1 MTPDPAPYTLKHT
14 MARLAGLPRMAG
26 LAGGW
31 AGSEGERWLFVAKT
45 LLAAFGALWL
55 AFRLVLDSPTTAMT
69 TTFILALPSS
79 GMVLEKAFYRLL
91 GTLVGC
97 AGAMLLVAVFPQQA
111 PLMFIGLA
119 LWIAACTCGAAMYRN
134 QQSYSFV
141 LAGYTAAMIAIPALD
156 HPTGAF
162 ALAVTRVVEVSLGVI
177 CATVVHDALLPR
189 HQSAQVMR
197 TVQARYLG
205 FLAFCRDVLEHRTA
219 PAETELA
226 HLRFAADI
234 AALESGRAAAF
245 FEAAHARAHTRQLHA
260 FNTAFMGALT
270 TFYTLHRLTHRLRQ
284 DAASPVPA
292 LIEPLLAQLAAALAR
307 GEALQGQALEDMQ
320 SGLAAAIAGARLAVQ
335 DGGSGKPASPRRID
349 FETAIE
355 LLERF
360 ARQFGEFAAIYH
372 GLAQRKRMQANEPQ
386 AYTPKTP
393 PAIVLAS
400 GFRAA
405 AALLAVA
412 GVWYWMAWPY
422 AVNAVLMTA
431 IFCALASSSPR
442 PTAMIKQVMTGFLV
456 AWPLS
461 FMTEFF
467 LVMPSSG
474 FPMLA
479 LAAAPLFACGAYL
492 TTDPKRA
499 GVGIGICLFSAQ
511 VIAPLN
517 LAHYDAAAF
526 LNTTLAMPLGVALA
540 WAIFAVV
547 LPEHTMGQKDHVA
560 AALWREALA
569 TCTAPLRSPLA
580 RLTLAPLP
588 SRPRLQRVLHW
599 TSGSGRVTAVRHR
612 FDTRVRDLLSQLNA
626 AAGPA
631 PDESA
636 RAVVRQGL
644 TLLELGH
651 SVLDLRALIGD
662 AAPSAARSALQDC
675 VSSLSAY
682 FKAPTQQRCAAAV
695 SAVLRAGAAVRAAL
709 PAAPGRAA
717 SSHTSGRA
725 ARLRTALT
733 DLHSIY
739 TCLLDQLPQAGTG
752 APHAS

>member
-1 MTPDPAPYTLKHT
+1 MTPDPAPYKIKYN
-14 MARLAGLPRMAG
+14 MARLTGD
-26 LAGGW
+26 W
-31 AGSEGERWLFVAKT
+31 ASAEGERWLFVAKT
-45 LLAAFGALWL
+45 LLAAFSALWL
-55 AFRLVLDSPTTAMT
+55 AFRLGLDSPTTAMT

-97 AGAMLLVAVFPQQA
+97 ASALLLVALFPQQA

-156 HPTGAF
+156 HPAGAF

-197 TVQARYLG
+197 TVQARYLRFFG
-205 FLAFCRDVLEHRTA
+205 FCRDVLEHKTP
-219 PAETELA
+219 PAESELA

-245 FEAAHARAHTRQLHA
+245 FEAAHARGHSRQLHA
-260 FNTAFMGALT
+260 FNSAFMAALT
-270 TFYTLHRLTHRLRQ
+270 TFYALHRLTHRLRQ

-292 LIEPLLAQLAAALAR
+292 LIEPLLARLAAALAR
-307 GEALQGQALEDMQ
+307 GAALQGPALDEMQAE
-320 SGLAAAIAGARLAVQ
+320 LAAAIAASRAAI
-335 DGGSGKPASPRRID
+335 PASSAGEPASAHRID

-355 LLERF
+355 LLARF

-372 GLAQRKRMQANEPQ
+372 GLAQRKRMPVNDPQ
-386 AYTPKTP
+386 AYAPTTPR
-393 PAIVLAS
+393 AIVLAS

-422 AVNAVLMTA
+422 AINAVLMTA

-442 PTAMIKQVMTGFLV
+442 PTAMIKQVMTGFLI

-461 FMTEFF
+461 FLTEFF
-467 LVMPSSG
+467 LVLPG
-474 FPMLA
+474 GGYPMLV
-479 LAAAPLFACGAYL
+479 LAAAPLFAAGAYL
-492 TTDPKRA
+492 ITDPKRA
-499 GVGIGICLFSAQ
+499 GVGIGMTLFSAQ

-517 LAHYDAAAF
+517 LAHYDVAAF

-547 LPEHTMGQKDHVA
+547 LPQHTMGHKDYVA
-560 AALWREALA
+560 AALRREGLA
-569 TCTAPLRSPLA
+569 VCAAPMRSLLPYLPAPLLRLWLRLWPRSWP
-580 RLTLAPLP
+580 
-588 SRPRLQRVLHW
+588 RPRCGTPRLA
-599 TSGSGRVTAVRHR
+599 AVRHR
-612 FDTRVRDLLSQLNA
+612 FDNRVRDLLSQLNA
-626 AAGPA
+626 AAGPTPTEA
-631 PDESA
+631 A
-636 RAVVRQGL
+636 REVVRQGL

-651 SVLDLRALIGD
+651 SVLELRALIAEAGR
-662 AAPSAARSALQDC
+662 SEARSALLDC
-675 VSSLSAY
+675 VSALASY
-682 FKAPTQQRCAAAV
+682 FKAPTQERCTSAV
-695 SAVLRAGAAVRAAL
+695 GAVLRAGAAVRAAL
-709 PAAPGRAA
+709 PDAATGRAM
-717 SSHTSGRA
+717 
-725 ARLRTALT
+725 RLRTALA

-739 TCLLDQLPQAGTG
+739 TCLLDQLPHAGSSANTNISTG
-752 APHAS
+752 PRHAT